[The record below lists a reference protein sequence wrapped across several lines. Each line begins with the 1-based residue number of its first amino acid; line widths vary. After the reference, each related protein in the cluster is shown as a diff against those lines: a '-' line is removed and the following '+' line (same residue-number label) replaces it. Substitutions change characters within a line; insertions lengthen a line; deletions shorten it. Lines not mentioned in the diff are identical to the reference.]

1 MSAGTWPA
9 IAARKTFINAFESS
23 PVHCAKS
30 RPSGKH
36 HKPGSKGAAEI
47 LAEAQRAQRDT
58 LFEDSPAVNVIHYL
72 LCTSLSM
79 NENEIFVYPGDEMVF
94 EGSFDDLM
102 EEVGREKLVNIRSRK
117 LMSKGLR
124 SRSV

>member
-1 MSAGTWPA
+1 
-9 IAARKTFINAFESS
+9 
-23 PVHCAKS
+23 
-30 RPSGKH
+30 
-36 HKPGSKGAAEI
+36 
-47 LAEAQRAQRDT
+47 
-58 LFEDSPAVNVIHYL
+58 
-72 LCTSLSM
+72 M